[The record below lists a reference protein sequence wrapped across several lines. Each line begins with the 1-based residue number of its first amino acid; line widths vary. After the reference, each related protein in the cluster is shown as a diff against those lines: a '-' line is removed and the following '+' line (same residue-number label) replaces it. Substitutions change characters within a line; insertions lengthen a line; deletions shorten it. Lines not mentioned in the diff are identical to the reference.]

1 MRSRPAPAARDRKA
15 RMSAHHTAPV
25 RSAPIRAALLR
36 TAATALLAWAANA
49 GAADPEG
56 AVTVLSAT
64 VADQRIEG
72 ASVELRRDGQAALA
86 AASDAQGRAA
96 FDPDALRDPDARLS
110 IRKPGYAELLAQC
123 PCDGKR
129 YALSPALAS
138 LDGLRVVLS
147 WDAPGVDLD
156 AHLSYAGRHVYF
168 QRPRGPDALLD
179 LDAADHR
186 RPETV
191 TIARRLPG
199 ATYTYAVHDFG
210 HRQQPDSDALARSG
224 ARVYVYV
231 GQTLVRTYAAP
242 AQPGN
247 VWTVLRIDSDG
258 RFEEI
263 DRIAASR
270 ASADALGAELARAP
284 GQGAPAAA
292 AEGENAVAANQRGET
307 AYRSGDLVGAIAAYQ
322 QAIELDPGYALAFSN
337 LGLAYVRKGRAA
349 EAIWASRRAIALAK
363 GAGAATIRAG
373 AYYNIGKLYELDGQY
388 ERAMSNYLAAR
399 REKPDKSYDEALQR
413 VSGY

>member
-1 MRSRPAPAARDRKA
+1 MRSRSVPSRPPSFLHRIGAAA
-15 RMSAHHTAPV
+15 VLAGF
-25 RSAPIRAALLR
+25 AAG
-36 TAATALLAWAANA
+36 A
-49 GAADPEG
+49 GAAEPAAKPAAKPVTEAATEAGDG

-64 VADQRIEG
+64 VADQRIE
-72 ASVELRRDGQAALA
+72 AATVELRREGRDALSA
-86 AASDAQGRAA
+86 SSDAQGRAA
-96 FDPDALRDPDARLS
+96 LDPDALRDPAARLS

-123 PCDGKR
+123 PCAGDS

-156 AHLSYAGRHVYF
+156 AHLSFPGNHVYF
-168 QRPRGPDALLD
+168 QRPRGAEARLD
-179 LDAADHR
+179 LDSADRR

-191 TIARRLPG
+191 TILRRRPG
-199 ATYTYAVHDFG
+199 EAYTYAVHDFG
-210 HRQQPDSDALARSG
+210 HRQQPEADALARSG

-231 GQTLVRTYAAP
+231 GQSLVRTYAAP
-242 AQPGN
+242 TQSGN
-247 VWTVLRIDSDG
+247 VWTVFRVDGEG

-270 ASADALGAELARAP
+270 AGAEALGAELERTP
-284 GQGAPAAA
+284 GQAAPAAA
-292 AEGENAVAANQRGET
+292 VAGENAVAANLRGET
-307 AYRSGDLVGAIAAYQ
+307 AYRGGDLAGAIAAYQ

-363 GAGAATIRAG
+363 GPGAAVVRAG

-399 REKPDKSYDEALQR
+399 REKPDKSYDEALER

>member
-1 MRSRPAPAARDRKA
+1 MRLRPAPSRPLRFL
-15 RMSAHHTAPV
+15 R
-25 RSAPIRAALLR
+25 RAA
-36 TAATALLAWAANA
+36 AAAALAVLAAGA
-49 GAADPEG
+49 GAAEPDARPGVEPAAPPADG
-56 AVTVLSAT
+56 VTVLSAT
-64 VADQRIEG
+64 IADQRIEG
-72 ASVELRRDGQAALA
+72 ARVELRREGRDALSA
-86 AASDAQGRAA
+86 SSDAHGRAA
-96 FDPDALRDPDARLS
+96 LDPDALHDPSARLS

-123 PCDGKR
+123 PCAGDS

-156 AHLSYAGRHVYF
+156 AHLSFPGNHVYF
-168 QRPRGPDALLD
+168 QRPRGADARLD
-179 LDAADHR
+179 QDSADRR

-191 TIARRLPG
+191 TIARRRPG
-199 ATYTYAVHDFG
+199 EAYTYAVHDYG
-210 HRQQPDSDALARSG
+210 HRQRPEADALARSG
-224 ARVYVYV
+224 ARAYVYV
-231 GQTLVRTYAAP
+231 GQSLVRTYAVP
-242 AQPGN
+242 TQPGN
-247 VWTVLRIDSDG
+247 LRTVFRVDGEG

-270 ASADALGAELARAP
+270 AGAEALGAMLERAS
-284 GQGAPAAA
+284 GQAAPAAA
-292 AEGENAVAANQRGET
+292 VAGEDAVAANLRGET
-307 AYRSGDLVGAIAAYQ
+307 AYRGGDLAGAIAAYQ

-363 GAGAATIRAG
+363 GPGAALIRAG

-399 REKPDKSYDEALQR
+399 REKPDKSYDEALER

>member
-1 MRSRPAPAARDRKA
+1 MRPRTTLSPRFSPLRCTLAAA
-15 RMSAHHTAPV
+15 
-25 RSAPIRAALLR
+25 AALACL
-36 TAATALLAWAANA
+36 AAGSACAAEP
-49 GAADPEG
+49 GDG
-56 AVTVLSAT
+56 AVVVLSAT

-72 ASVELRRDGQAALA
+72 ASVELRRDGLPTLA
-86 AASDAQGRAA
+86 ASSDAQGRAGL
-96 FDPDALRDPDARLS
+96 DPAALADPAARLS

-123 PCDGKR
+123 PCSDRR

-156 AHLSYAGRHVYF
+156 AHLSFPGNHVYF
-168 QRPRGPDALLD
+168 QRPRGADARLD
-179 LDAADHR
+179 LDAADRR

-191 TIARRLPG
+191 TIARRRAG
-199 ATYTYAVHDFG
+199 AAYTYAVHDFG
-210 HRQQPDSDALARSG
+210 HRQQPEADALARSG
-224 ARVYVYV
+224 AKVYVYV
-231 GQTLVRTYAAP
+231 GQSLVRTYAAP
-242 AQPGN
+242 AQAGN
-247 VWTVLRIDSDG
+247 VWTVFRIDGEG

-270 ASADALGAELARAP
+270 AGADALGAELARAP
-284 GQGAPAAA
+284 GQSAPPAAVAGEDA
-292 AEGENAVAANQRGET
+292 AAANQRGET
-307 AYRSGDLVGAIAAYQ
+307 AYRSGDLPGAIAAYQ
-322 QAIELDPGYALAFSN
+322 QAIELNPNYALAFSN